1 MVLNVGILSNVCQR
15 LDRVMG
21 MKWISAYVVAGLV
34 FGLLDFLWL
43 GKIGRPLYEAR
54 MGQFLADRPNMG
66 AALLFYAIYLVGI
79 TWFVVV
85 PALDKDSLGAA
96 AIGGFLL
103 GLVAYATWNLTNLAV
118 LKDYPSSIV
127 PIDMAWGSLA
137 TMATSVLTVLLVRAL
152 PWVGTPAP

>member
-15 LDRVMG
+15 LDRVNG

-34 FGLLDFLWL
+34 FGALDLLWL
-43 GKIGRPLYEAR
+43 GKVGRPLYDAR
-54 MGQFLADRPNMG
+54 LGDLLAPRPNESG
-66 AALLFYAIYLVGI
+66 SSGKAAL
-79 TWFVVV
+79 
-85 PALDKDSLGAA
+85 
-96 AIGGFLL
+96 GGFLF

-118 LKDYPSSIV
+118 LKGFPASIV